1 MNKRKK
7 LEKKIMNKN
16 KNKFAKKNSKSK
28 YKLWNFYREINFQM
42 NIK

>member
-1 MNKRKK
+1 
-7 LEKKIMNKN
+7 MNKN
-16 KNKFAKKNSKSK
+16 KNKFMKKNSKIN